1 MRDIWTDMLLQG
13 SKFNIKVNLRR
24 CSFPSLR
31 SSSPGRSVVES
42 GKGRRSSLQLRLWN
56 LNSPISANIKIH
68 VPRVMTSSLMSS
80 PPISISHRLLQC
92 RYSNSRDV
100 VASSRA
106 PASFSRLAASL
117 PRSHFLDVTQHS
129 PKKNIPYLFD

>member
-31 SSSPGRSVVES
+31 ASSPGRSVVES
-42 GKGRRSSLQLRLWN
+42 GKGWRSSLQLRLWN
-56 LNSPISANIKIH
+56 LNSPISANIEIH
-68 VPRVMTSSLMSS
+68 VPRVMTSSLFQ
-80 PPISISHRLLQC
+80 R

>member
-13 SKFNIKVNLRR
+13 SKFNIKVNVRR

-31 SSSPGRSVVES
+31 ASSPGRSVVES
-42 GKGRRSSLQLRLWN
+42 GKGWRSSLQLRLWN
-56 LNSPISANIKIH
+56 LNSPISANIEIH
-68 VPRVMTSSLMSS
+68 VPRVMTSSLFQ
-80 PPISISHRLLQC
+80 R

-117 PRSHFLDVTQHS
+117 PRSHFLAVTQHS

>member
-31 SSSPGRSVVES
+31 ASSPGRSVVES
-42 GKGRRSSLQLRLWN
+42 GKGWRSSSQLRLWN
-56 LNSPISANIKIH
+56 LNSPINANIEIH
-68 VPRVMTSSLMSS
+68 VPRVMTSSLF
-80 PPISISHRLLQC
+80 QY

-129 PKKNIPYLFD
+129 PKKHIPYLFD

>member
-31 SSSPGRSVVES
+31 ASSPGRSVVES
-42 GKGRRSSLQLRLWN
+42 GKGWRSSLHLRLWN
-56 LNSPISANIKIH
+56 LNSPISANIEIH
-68 VPRVMTSSLMSS
+68 VPRVMTSSLF
-80 PPISISHRLLQC
+80 QC

-106 PASFSRLAASL
+106 PASFFRLAASL
-117 PRSHFLDVTQHS
+117 PRSHFLEVTQHS

>member
-31 SSSPGRSVVES
+31 ASSPGRSVVES

-56 LNSPISANIKIH
+56 LNSPISANIEIH
-68 VPRVMTSSLMSS
+68 VPRVMTSSLFQ
-80 PPISISHRLLQC
+80 R

-117 PRSHFLDVTQHS
+117 PRSHFLAVTQHS

>member
-24 CSFPSLR
+24 CSFPNLR
-31 SSSPGRSVVES
+31 ASSPGRSVVES
-42 GKGRRSSLQLRLWN
+42 GKGWRSSLQLRLWN
-56 LNSPISANIKIH
+56 LNSPISANIEIH
-68 VPRVMTSSLMSS
+68 VPRVMTSSLF
-80 PPISISHRLLQC
+80 QY